1 MAKAQ
6 HRPRY
11 RSLPPMLRAMRNEAK
26 LTQRQLAENLAVS
39 HVQVHKSESGERRVD
54 LAEFVDWCLACGV
67 NPEAALRRFR
77 GLR

>member
-6 HRPRY
+6 HHPRY
-11 RSLPPMLRAMRNEAK
+11 RPLPPMLRAMRSEAQ
-26 LTQRQLAENLAVS
+26 LTQRQLAQKLGVS

-67 NPEAALRRFR
+67 NPETALRRFR
-77 GLR
+77 GAR